1 MDFQPQKWNIR
12 KIIRYMSIRH
22 LTSRIELNFWQILI
36 GLMSESQPFQQS
48 IRWFYLG
55 FGPAAL
61 NFYQKIDQKRLIWWA
76 VAGLGIGVITG
87 VLISLF

>member
-1 MDFQPQKWNIR
+1 
-12 KIIRYMSIRH
+12 
-22 LTSRIELNFWQILI
+22 
-36 GLMSESQPFQQS
+36 MSESQPFQQS